1 MQKSLVRKGLVVI
14 IMFFLTTNVVG
25 IINRDIE
32 NLVNEESLNQ
42 SLLVSHPI
50 YGTATWEDGGW
61 AVNASVVCTSSEG
74 TLPTSVVLSSG
85 SWLVDCGKIDPGWPD
100 GTDFIV
106 YINGTGTHVGWSGSA
121 SGTVSGYYNDMGNII
136 VVAENNPPYIPSNPY
151 PEDGATDVSID
162 ADLSWVGGD
171 PDTGDMVTYDVYF
184 GTSSP
189 PPQVTAGQSGTIY
202 DPGVMSYDQMYYW
215 KIVSW
220 DDHGASTAGPV
231 WSFTTEEEP
240 FYEPDLDCSGTLSW
254 TDVGPGDTVEGSF
267 NVENIGDPLSLLDWE
282 IESYPDWGTWS
293 FDPES
298 GTDLEEGDTVA
309 IDVEVVAPDIEEE
322 TFTGEV
328 VLVNSENPDDI
339 CTIDVSLA
347 TPVSQFQSNQQIL
360 RFMQSL
366 LECFPILRHLMG
378 L

>member
-1 MQKSLVRKGLVVI
+1 
-14 IMFFLTTNVVG
+14 
-25 IINRDIE
+25 
-32 NLVNEESLNQ
+32 
-42 SLLVSHPI
+42 
-50 YGTATWEDGGW
+50 
-61 AVNASVVCTSSEG
+61 
-74 TLPTSVVLSSG
+74 
-85 SWLVDCGKIDPGWPD
+85 
-100 GTDFIV
+100 
-106 YINGTGTHVGWSGSA
+106 
-121 SGTVSGYYNDMGNII
+121 
-136 VVAENNPPYIPSNPY
+136 
-151 PEDGATDVSID
+151 
-162 ADLSWVGGD
+162 
-171 PDTGDMVTYDVYF
+171 MVTYDVYF

-298 GTDLEEGDTVA
+298 GIDLEEGDTVA

-360 RFMQSL
+360 RFMQGL
-366 LECFPILRHLMG
+366 LERFPILRHLMG